1 MNESLVLSG
10 HGLRHSGGIERYLLA
25 LVGNLHQRGIR
36 PTVIAHRFD
45 THLPEYGWVE
55 PVQVRTS
62 VLGGALRDRW
72 FDRRLRQLK
81 ARHDFYPVIALSQTA
96 AADIAI
102 CGGTHP
108 GYLAAIGKTA
118 GWQDRLAIALERRHF
133 QGAALVIAHSR
144 LMVEQ
149 LAQFYGV
156 SSDRVRLLYPP
167 VDTQRFNPV
176 SDSQRLALRQRLG
189 LPLDRAVLLLASTG
203 HARKGL
209 DLLVR
214 ALGHADLPVLLVVA
228 GRAVD
233 MQAPN
238 LRYLGYRSDME
249 DLYRAVDATVMAS
262 RFEPFGLVGVESV
275 LCGTPLIGALGMGCM
290 EVLQGDAVLPFDL
303 TVGAA
308 QAGGLDA
315 AISSALAR
323 WRAGALR
330 VADPRAALRYDPS
343 VAAHVDALL
352 GWVDRLRAARQG
364 QAQTA
369 MSSV

>member
-1 MNESLVLSG
+1 MNDSLVFTG

-36 PTVIAHRFD
+36 PTVVAHRFD
-45 THLPEYGWVE
+45 TRLPEYGWVE
-55 PVQVRTS
+55 PLRVRTS
-62 VLGGALRDRW
+62 VLGGALRDWW
-72 FDRRLRQLK
+72 FDRCLRRLK
-81 ARHDFYPVIALSQTA
+81 ARHGFYPVIALSQTA

-108 GYLAAIGKTA
+108 GYLAAIDKTA
-118 GWQDRLAIALERRHF
+118 SWQDRLAIALERRHF
-133 QGAALVIAHSR
+133 QGAAMVIAHSR
-144 LMVEQ
+144 LMAEQ
-149 LAQFYGV
+149 VQQFYGV
-156 SSDRVRLLYPP
+156 PGERLRLLYPP
-167 VDTQRFNPV
+167 VDTQRFCPV
-176 SDSQRLALRQRLG
+176 SDSQRRVLRERLG
-189 LPLDRAVLLLASTG
+189 LPLDRAVFLLASTG

-228 GRAVD
+228 GRPVD
-233 MQAPN
+233 VQAPN

-249 DLYRAVDATVMAS
+249 DVYRAVDGTVMAS

-303 TVGAA
+303 QVDAA

-315 AISSALAR
+315 AINTALTR
-323 WRAGALR
+323 WRAGQFR
-330 VADPRAALRYDPS
+330 VVDPRAALCYDPS
-343 VAAHVDALL
+343 VAAHVEVLL
-352 GWVDRLRAARQG
+352 GWVNRLRAARQR
-364 QAQTA
+364 QTETA
-369 MSSV
+369 ASGA